1 MSPHRPPTCRGAP
14 AWSRSHHMDGR
25 YLAGAAV
32 SPARCDPAE
41 GVAER
46 TKGDGRAMPPP
57 LSGPPISKADD
68 RGVLAAILD
77 WRPRLLRVLR
87 SDPSRTRTV
96 PVSVLACIA
105 SAARMISS
113 TGGAT

>member
-1 MSPHRPPTCRGAP
+1 MLMRALLPPDVTAP
-14 AWSRSHHMDGR
+14 PPDLSRCSSLEPESSHGWW

-57 LSGPPISKADD
+57 LSGPPISKADY
-68 RGVLAAILD
+68 RGVLAAIL
-77 WRPRLLRVLR
+77 
-87 SDPSRTRTV
+87 
-96 PVSVLACIA
+96 AA
-105 SAARMISS
+105 SPTPCAAQ
-113 TGGAT
+113 